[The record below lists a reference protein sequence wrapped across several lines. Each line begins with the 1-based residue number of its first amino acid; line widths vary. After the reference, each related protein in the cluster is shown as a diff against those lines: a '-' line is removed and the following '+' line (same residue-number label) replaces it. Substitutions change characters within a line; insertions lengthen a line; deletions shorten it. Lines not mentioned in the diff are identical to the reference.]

1 MWISQHRCNM
11 TYNWWTKFG
20 PTGEDVNS
28 DLKSRLEE
36 LDMSLRVFCCVCL
49 HLWNFLVQFSSQL
62 HLLPTG
68 GSLCE
73 GFLYR

>member
-11 TYNWWTKFG
+11 TYNWWTEFG
-20 PTGEDVNS
+20 PTGE
-28 DLKSRLEE
+28 EE

-68 GSLCE
+68 GSVCE